1 MSYFQY
7 TYEDL
12 NDLDTAFADYINDP
26 ENTNPAYFFV
36 GEGIK
41 GYLFNWLNICLDNDI
56 SPNDAF
62 VSVPEELH
70 NYILGFIK
78 RLTRDLKH
86 RIRVNKDDPYWGEEY
101 REWLECMEYVYKK
114 LEDKKPYEE

>member
-12 NDLDTAFADYINDP
+12 NDLDSAFSDYIDNLNYTSP
-26 ENTNPAYFFV
+26 EIFFV
-36 GEGIK
+36 GQGIK
-41 GYLFNWLNICLDNDI
+41 SYLENWLEICLDNDI
-56 SPNDAF
+56 SKDDA
-62 VSVPEELH
+62 VISVPENSH
-70 NYILGFIK
+70 NYILGFVE

-101 REWLECMEYVYKK
+101 KVWLECMEYVYKK
-114 LEDKKPYEE
+114 LEDKKTYEE